1 MFVSAYFISSG
12 SFLVG
17 GLLGIISGFMD
28 IFDGALARKME
39 LMSDRGAFL
48 DSTFDRLSEAI
59 VLIGLIYFF
68 NFK

>member
-1 MFVSAYFISSG
+1 
-12 SFLVG
+12 
-17 GLLGIISGFMD
+17 MD

-59 VLIGLIYFF
+59 VFALNMALFFQLQMKLILFC
-68 NFK
+68 